1 MPRCAYTSAMP
12 LRGRLRSGRL
22 LVCFVVAYAVVLT
35 VSPALHHD
43 TSCLLKSPTHCPW
56 CLAHH
61 TASPAEST
69 EDLATVSLPSA
80 GEIELVRVS
89 RPEALGLVHLTGRA
103 PPA

>member
-1 MPRCAYTSAMP
+1 MLAR
-12 LRGRLRSGRL
+12 RRLRPGCV
-22 LVCFVVAYAVVLT
+22 LVGLVVVYAVVLA

-43 TSCLLKSPTHCPW
+43 TNCLLKSPTHCPW
-56 CLAHH
+56 CAAHH

-69 EDLATVSLPSA
+69 ETLATASLLSTGRVEP
-80 GEIELVRVS
+80 VRVS

>member
-1 MPRCAYTSAMP
+1 MLSR
-12 LRGRLRSGRL
+12 RRLRSRRV
-22 LVCFVVAYAVVLT
+22 LVGFVFVYAVVLAL
-35 VSPALHHD
+35 SPALHHD
-43 TSCLLKSPTHCPW
+43 TNCLLKSPTHCPW

-69 EDLATVSLPSA
+69 EDLATVSLPST
-80 GEIELVRVS
+80 GRVELVRAS